1 MSPDGT
7 LSWDTPEGDW
17 IIMRTG
23 MRFIDVRN
31 GPASFEAEGLE
42 VDKMNKED
50 VKFHFNAFIG
60 QILKRIPAAD
70 RKTFT
75 MVIMDS
81 YERGGSNFTDRFLED
96 FQKRYGYDPTPY
108 LPAYRGH
115 LIGSAAKT
123 DRFLWDVRRLVADKV
138 AENYVGGLREASHEH
153 DLRTWLEN
161 CGRHC
166 LLHRRRQ
173 PAHQRTSMDRV
184 PERFQL

>member
-81 YERGGSNFTDRFLED
+81 YERGGSNFTDRFL
-96 FQKRYGYDPTPY
+96 
-108 LPAYRGH
+108 
-115 LIGSAAKT
+115 
-123 DRFLWDVRRLVADKV
+123 VADKV

-153 DLRTWLEN
+153 GLRTWLEN